1 MYKLELL
8 RVSKSFSEVRALSD
22 VSLELV
28 SGEVHALMGENGAGK
43 STLIKILAG
52 VLPADKI
59 SIKVD
64 GNLKVINSFSDS
76 KKLGFKFI
84 HQELNVIP
92 HLSVS
97 ENMFL
102 SMHYPMMYNVFINWK
117 RLHQSA
123 NEALNALGINH
134 INTKLKCAQ
143 LSPGDQMLMRIAS
156 CLVED
161 SDISP
166 SLYVF
171 DEPTAALTLNESEKL
186 FQVIEN
192 LKNKGAAI
200 LYVSHRIDEVLQISD
215 RISVL
220 RDGKNVFSESKLQ
233 TSKEKI
239 ITQMTGRKLKDSYP
253 ERVSKI
259 NARTVLEV
267 DNASTKKINEINFKL
282 REGEILGV
290 SGLSNS
296 GQSELLHMMLGV
308 DPIING
314 SLKYLKN
321 HFFPRD
327 PNDAWSNKIAFVP
340 RERRK
345 EGLMLNMSIIE
356 NTVISLHSELSKL
369 YFLVDNKL
377 EKERSSH
384 LSKIVKLKH
393 SSNEQSVYQLS
404 GGNQQKVV
412 FSRALGSNPKLL
424 LLDEPTRGVDVGA
437 KFDIYNLI
445 RELSKKGCSIILNSS
460 DLSEILGMCDRIL
473 IMKDQRQKQ
482 ILDNSNLNSKIL
494 LTSFYDSIVA

>member
-1 MYKLELL
+1 MDKLELL
-8 RVSKSFSEVRALSD
+8 HVSKSFSEVRALSD

-200 LYVSHRIDEVLQISD
+200 L
-215 RISVL
+215 
-220 RDGKNVFSESKLQ
+220 
-233 TSKEKI
+233 
-239 ITQMTGRKLKDSYP
+239 
-253 ERVSKI
+253 
-259 NARTVLEV
+259 
-267 DNASTKKINEINFKL
+267 
-282 REGEILGV
+282 
-290 SGLSNS
+290 
-296 GQSELLHMMLGV
+296 
-308 DPIING
+308 
-314 SLKYLKN
+314 
-321 HFFPRD
+321 
-327 PNDAWSNKIAFVP
+327 
-340 RERRK
+340 
-345 EGLMLNMSIIE
+345 
-356 NTVISLHSELSKL
+356 
-369 YFLVDNKL
+369 
-377 EKERSSH
+377 
-384 LSKIVKLKH
+384 
-393 SSNEQSVYQLS
+393 
-404 GGNQQKVV
+404 
-412 FSRALGSNPKLL
+412 
-424 LLDEPTRGVDVGA
+424 
-437 KFDIYNLI
+437 
-445 RELSKKGCSIILNSS
+445 
-460 DLSEILGMCDRIL
+460 
-473 IMKDQRQKQ
+473 
-482 ILDNSNLNSKIL
+482 
-494 LTSFYDSIVA
+494 